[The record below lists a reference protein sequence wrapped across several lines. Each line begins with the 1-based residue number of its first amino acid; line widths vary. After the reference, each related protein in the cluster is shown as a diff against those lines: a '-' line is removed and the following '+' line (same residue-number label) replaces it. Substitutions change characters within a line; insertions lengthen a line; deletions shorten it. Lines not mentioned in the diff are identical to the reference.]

1 MVLFCTL
8 RRIEVYKVT
17 ESRKLAFEKHFALN
31 NGARDAVLTSE
42 SVFSD
47 HEYQIFLATEAG
59 NMLKYKIK
67 ANTAQQLKEKHSDS
81 VFSLC

>member
-1 MVLFCTL
+1 VF
-8 RRIEVYKVT
+8 KVT

-31 NGARDAVLTSE
+31 NSARDAILSNE
-42 SVFSD
+42 SVFAD

-67 ANTAQQLKEKHSDS
+67 TNTALQLKEKHSDS